1 MEVGPGFMGEE
12 KVSDV
17 LSTTA
22 LSHFSS
28 VAVPH
33 TEEMGE
39 NPYIWVVT
47 ISQLCLC
54 SGPCLC
60 CAAH

>member
-12 KVSDV
+12 KASYV
-17 LSTTA
+17 LFTTA

-47 ISQLCLC
+47 IS
-54 SGPCLC
+54 
-60 CAAH
+60 

>member
-12 KVSDV
+12 KASYV
-17 LSTTA
+17 LFTTA

-33 TEEMGE
+33 MEELGE

-47 ISQLCLC
+47 IS
-54 SGPCLC
+54 
-60 CAAH
+60 